1 MESPIALK
9 VTRLSRDIYWLL
21 ESPFF
26 VIAEKSSVCLE
37 RGHSHKP
44 LCVDRPLEISVEV
57 FVVVVYMNTN
67 VRSRRVEEEILNS
80 VRSITSVRY
89 SKT

>member
-9 VTRLSRDIYWLL
+9 VIRLSRDIYWLL

-26 VIAEKSSVCLE
+26 VIAEKRSVCLE

-44 LCVDRPLEISVEV
+44 LCVDRPLEISVGSVCSCGLYE
-57 FVVVVYMNTN
+57 YQCQEQE
-67 VRSRRVEEEILNS
+67 SGRRDIKLC
-80 VRSITSVRY
+80 
-89 SKT
+89 